1 MLQRAATR
9 TPVARH
15 AVPFA
20 QRAMA
25 GARHEAARNG
35 SDQSTAIRWRW
46 LERTVTGNAFAGR
59 PAPPASS
66 CDRS

>member
-9 TPVARH
+9 SPVARH
-15 AVPFA
+15 AVLFA
-20 QRAMA
+20 QRAM

-35 SDQSTAIRWRW
+35 SDQSMAIRWRC
-46 LERTVTGNAFAGR
+46 LERTVTWIAFAGR
-59 PAPPASS
+59 YAPPASS